1 MGLISRVSSRTYR
14 FQQTYETAAGNM
26 AHLLKKLGP
35 LAGVIGA
42 GFVGVSV
49 GSQLIFN
56 VGPGQ
61 RAVIY
66 DRFRGVLDQVDDEG
80 THFRIPMVQDP
91 ILMDVTTRP
100 RSVPVT
106 TGTKDLQT
114 VNITLRI
121 LFRPKRSKL
130 PQIYKDIGLDYDDR
144 ILPSIVN
151 EVLKTVIAKFDA
163 AELITQRTRVSTK
176 INELLEER
184 ADAFNILLDDIS
196 ITHLTFGREFSQA
209 VELKQVAQQEAER
222 ARFLVEKEEQIKLA
236 TIIRAEGDAE
246 AADLIAQ
253 AMDKSGEGLIQLRK
267 IEAAKEVAGSLAMS
281 RGVTYLPSNQGV
293 LLNMPSQ

>member
-26 AHLLKKLGP
+26 AHLLKQFGRLGG
-35 LAGVIGA
+35 LA
-42 GFVGVSV
+42 VGVGLTATV

-56 VGPGQ
+56 VGPGE

-66 DRFRGVLDQVDDEG
+66 DMLRGVLQQVEDEG
-80 THFRIPMVQDP
+80 THMRIPIVQTP

-114 VNITLRI
+114 VNITLRV
-121 LFRPKRSKL
+121 LFRPKRDKL
-130 PQIYKDIGLDYDDR
+130 PEIYKDTGLDYDDR

-151 EVLKTVIAKFDA
+151 EVLKTVVAKFNAD
-163 AELITQRTRVSTK
+163 ELITQRTRVSTT
-176 INELLEER
+176 INEMLEER
-184 ADAFNILLDDIS
+184 AGAFNILLDDIS

-209 VELKQVAQQEAER
+209 VEFKQVAQQEAEK
-222 ARFLVEKEEQIKLA
+222 ARFIVEKEEQIKLA

-246 AADLIAQ
+246 AAQLISDSMQ
-253 AMDKSGEGLIQLRK
+253 KSGEGLIQLRK
-267 IEAAKEVAGSLAMS
+267 IEAAKEVAQNLSMS
-281 RGVTYLPSNQGV
+281 RNVTYLPNNQGV
-293 LLNMPSQ
+293 LLNLPGQ